1 MKRIAWSL
9 GILVLVG
16 AAAALAQP
24 PEGGRPG
31 RGGPPGGPDGGPG
44 GDFRPPPPP
53 VIMALDVDRDHT
65 LSAEEIKNAPEEL
78 LTLDKNKDG
87 KLTEDEFAGPPPGAG
102 NRRGARDGQGA
113 RGNRGAGRQHGED
126 RGPPS
131 PDQFVHHALDFDFD
145 KDGKLNADELR
156 KFAEELS
163 RHRPD
168 GPSGA
173 EGPDD
178 GPRGRPR
185 RPD

>member
-44 GDFRPPPPP
+44 GDFAPHPPP

-87 KLTEDEFAGPPPGAG
+87 KLTEDEFAGPPPAPAIAAVRATDKGHAAIAERVDSTAKIAD
-102 NRRGARDGQGA
+102 RRVPI
-113 RGNRGAGRQHGED
+113 N
-126 RGPPS
+126 
-131 PDQFVHHALDFDFD
+131 
-145 KDGKLNADELR
+145 
-156 KFAEELS
+156 LS
-163 RHRPD
+163 TTRSISTSTRMA
-168 GPSGA
+168 S
-173 EGPDD
+173 
-178 GPRGRPR
+178 
-185 RPD
+185 